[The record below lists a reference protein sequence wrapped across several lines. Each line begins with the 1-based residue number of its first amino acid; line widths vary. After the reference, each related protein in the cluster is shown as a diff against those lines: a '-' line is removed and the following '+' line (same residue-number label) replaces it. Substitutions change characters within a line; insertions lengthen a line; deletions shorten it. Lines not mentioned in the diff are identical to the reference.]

1 MAKAKL
7 DTLPSEVA
15 DQARFIIQA
24 QALID
29 PEKPGQHF
37 LACNKWST
45 CLSIIAE
52 AYLALPV
59 YATVRCRSFVH
70 WADNWLDL

>member
-29 PEKPGQHF
+29 PEKPGQHS
-37 LACNKWST
+37 LACNNKWCT

-59 YATVRCRSFVH
+59 
-70 WADNWLDL
+70 

>member
-1 MAKAKL
+1 MAKAEL
-7 DTLPSEVA
+7 DTLPLEVA

-37 LACNKWST
+37 PACSKMHLPFDG
-45 CLSIIAE
+45 CLGIPCT
-52 AYLALPV
+52 LRV
-59 YATVRCRSFVH
+59 YATVRRCSLF
-70 WADNWLDL
+70 AF